1 MDLEKKH
8 GNGTREG
15 LVVPDGTWERP
26 EIAGKRA
33 LCTDRRMLPI
43 STRHVTRLSVTLRC
57 FCNFE
62 TQARRTEMES
72 GHRRSL
78 HANQA
83 FLAGKSLRK
92 A

>member
-26 EIAGKRA
+26 EIAGKREPQEP

-57 FCNFE
+57 LGW
-62 TQARRTEMES
+62 S
-72 GHRRSL
+72 GPGLEHPIL
-78 HANQA
+78 
-83 FLAGKSLRK
+83 
-92 A
+92 